1 MLLYVLWTNW
11 TAEPKMLLEPAAA
24 LWFLP
29 FVVPISIWVAWS
41 DLATMKIPNKAVLA
55 LMGVFFVVGLI
66 AFPFETWAWQW
77 LHFVI
82 VLAVGF
88 VLTVVGLMGAGD
100 AKFAAAA
107 APFILAT
114 DSFNVVAILVISTV
128 FGFVSHRLARISP
141 LRRLV
146 PNWVSWERT
155 RQFPMGYPLA
165 LTLVAYLALAAIGY

>member
-1 MLLYVLWTNW
+1 
-11 TAEPKMLLEPAAA
+11 MLLEPTAA

-55 LMGVFFVVGLI
+55 LMAVYLVFGLL
-66 AFPFETWAWQW
+66 AFPFEMWAWQW
-77 LHFVI
+77 LHFVVI
-82 VLAVGF
+82 LVAGF
-88 VLTVVGLMGAGD
+88 VLTTLGVMGAGD

-107 APFILAT
+107 APFVLAADSMNVLAILA
-114 DSFNVVAILVISTV
+114 ISTV
-128 FGFVSHRLARISP
+128 FGFASHRLARISP
-141 LRRLV
+141 IRGAV

-165 LTLVAYLALAAIGY
+165 LTLVVYLALAAVGY